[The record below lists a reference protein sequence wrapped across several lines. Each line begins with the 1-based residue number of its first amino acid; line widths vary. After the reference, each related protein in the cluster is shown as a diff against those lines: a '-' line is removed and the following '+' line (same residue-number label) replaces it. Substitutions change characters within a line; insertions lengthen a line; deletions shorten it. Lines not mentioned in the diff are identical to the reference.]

1 MTIDPAKVREAFSRG
16 DESQLRQLYKSRWS
30 GVWCGDL
37 VSKDSTRMLV
47 REGYAE
53 NTGGSPS
60 SLDRVYIS
68 KKGAVVVS
76 AWENWELHH
85 D

>member
-1 MTIDPAKVREAFSRG
+1 MTGFSRG
-16 DESQLRQLYKSRWS
+16 EEAQLRQLYKMRWS
-30 GVWCGDL
+30 GVWAGDL
-37 VSKDSTRMLV
+37 VSKEATRMLV

-68 KKGAVVVS
+68 RRGVVVVK
-76 AWENWELHH
+76 AWENWP

>member
-1 MTIDPAKVREAFSRG
+1 MDKPFSKADEA
-16 DESQLRQLYKSRWS
+16 QIRQLYKARWS
-30 GVWCGDL
+30 GVWAGDL
-37 VSKDSTRMLV
+37 VSKESARMLV

-68 KKGAVVVS
+68 RRGLVVAQ
-76 AWENWELHH
+76 AWENWS